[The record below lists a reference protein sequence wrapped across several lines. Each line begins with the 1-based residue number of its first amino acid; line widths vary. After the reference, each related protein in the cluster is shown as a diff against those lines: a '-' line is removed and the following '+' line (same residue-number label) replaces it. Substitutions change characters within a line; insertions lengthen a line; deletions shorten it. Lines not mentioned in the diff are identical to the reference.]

1 MKTEIAALAAACACL
16 TGCLSHKVE
25 MEPIEVKPIHVT
37 VDVNVRVQRE
47 LDKYFDFD
55 SPNETGAAA
64 ADKAAGKGSEQ
75 SPEKKESEKKDQR

>member
-1 MKTEIAALAAACACL
+1 MKTDIAALAAACACL

-55 SPNETGAAA
+55 APKDDGTETP
-64 ADKAAGKGSEQ
+64 DKAAEKTDA
-75 SPEKKESEKKDQR
+75 KKEER